1 MNKHDYTLKETRG
14 VKFICD
20 VYDLMGQ
27 QILGGDGWELH
38 LEDVYKK
45 IILDDFTIVDVG
57 ANIGWHTVQFGLLS
71 KEVHAFEPVKSNFY
85 NLCGNVTINNLSDKI
100 TLYEEALSNKT
111 ESLGIVNQE
120 DFYESPLWSNNTN
133 ELVFHNCGGI
143 ELGNTNDGN
152 MAANTLDSFSISPD
166 LIKIDVEGFE
176 LKVLQG
182 SMKTLNN
189 HKPIILIEMHPQN
202 TDNESIKV
210 LILSLGYKMYLIPNP
225 YNVYQH
231 YDYLAYHED
240 TKHGK
245 FVQKLIDLNKI

>member
-1 MNKHDYTLKETRG
+1 MNKHDYKFKETRG
-14 VKFICD
+14 INFMCD

-27 QILGGDGWELH
+27 QILSDEGWELH

-45 IILDDFTIVDVG
+45 IILDDFTIIDVG
-57 ANIGWHTVQFGLLS
+57 ANIGWHTIQFGLLG

-85 NLCGNVTINNLSDKI
+85 QLCGNVVINNLIDKI
-100 TLYEEALSNKT
+100 TLYEEALSNKS
-111 ESLGIVNQE
+111 ESLGIVAQE
-120 DFYESPLWSNNTN
+120 DFYESPLWSRNTN
-133 ELVFHNCGGI
+133 KQVFHNCGGI
-143 ELGNTNDGN
+143 ELGNTDNSN
-152 MAANTLDSFSISPD
+152 ITANTLDSFSITPD

-189 HKPIILIEMHPQN
+189 HKPIVLIELHPEN
-202 TDNESIKV
+202 TDNETIKTI
-210 LILSLGYKMYLIPNP
+210 LLSLGYKMYLIPNP
-225 YNVYQH
+225 YNKYQH